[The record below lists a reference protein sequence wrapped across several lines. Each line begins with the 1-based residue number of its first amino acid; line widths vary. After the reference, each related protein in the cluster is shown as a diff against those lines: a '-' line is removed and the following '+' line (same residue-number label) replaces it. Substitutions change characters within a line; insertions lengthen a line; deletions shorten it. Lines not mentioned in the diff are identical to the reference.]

1 MKVRCIEQLQT
12 KHITFRPGED
22 YFGSEVNKQWWVVDS
37 VGVETDNFHLHFEVI
52 EKETPEEVF
61 TEEEASAEVVEE
73 KKEEEEVEEKPK
85 WYERLRDYIFA

>member
-12 KHITFRPGED
+12 KHITFKPGEE

-52 EKETPEEVF
+52 EKKKPVVVF
-61 TEEEASAEVVEE
+61 TEREASAEVVEE
-73 KKEEEEVEEKPK
+73 KKEEKIEEKPK